1 MLGIFVLNYN
11 YELPA
16 NSKVDKPS
24 PSSHPIVP
32 PVCHI
37 PFLPVYISSPCMY
50 HPMCDLILHEQDPT

>member
-24 PSSHPIVP
+24 PSSPPTHP
-32 PVCHI
+32 
-37 PFLPVYISSPCMY
+37 Y
-50 HPMCDLILHEQDPT
+50 HAP